1 MLRKFK
7 IKVDGTEYLVEMEE
21 LTEPGQ
27 APVAPA
33 PAPAPEPAPAP
44 AAAPA
49 AAPAPAPAPVAPA
62 ALVPEPAPAPAAPA
76 GADAQTAPMPG
87 KILELKV
94 GAGDH
99 VEQNQTVLVLEAMK
113 MENAIVAERA
123 GTVSAIHVTA
133 GQMVNPGDALF
144 TIS

>member
-7 IKVDGTEYLVEMEE
+7 IKIDGTEYLVEMEE
-21 LTEPGQ
+21 LTEPGAAPAPVA

-33 PAPAPEPAPAP
+33 PAPVAPTPSAPAP
-44 AAAPA
+44 AAPTPALAPS
-49 AAPAPAPAPVAPA
+49 
-62 ALVPEPAPAPAAPA
+62 PAAPA

-87 KILELKV
+87 KILELKHNV
-94 GAGDH
+94 GDVVA
-99 VEQNQTVLVLEAMK
+99 QNDCVLVLEAMK
-113 MENAIVAERA
+113 MENAIVAEHA
-123 GTVSAIHVTA
+123 GTISAIHVTA

>member
-7 IKVDGTEYLVEMEE
+7 IKIDGTEYLVEMEE
-21 LTEPGQ
+21 LTEPGSAPAPVA

-33 PAPAPEPAPAP
+33 SAP
-44 AAAPA
+44 
-49 AAPAPAPAPVAPA
+49 AAPAPAPVPA
-62 ALVPEPAPAPAAPA
+62 VPAPSSAAPA

-87 KILELKV
+87 KILELKHNV
-94 GAGDH
+94 GDVVA
-99 VEQNQTVLVLEAMK
+99 QNDCVLVLEAMK

-123 GTVSAIHVTA
+123 GTISAIHVAA

>member
-7 IKVDGTEYLVEMEE
+7 IKIDGTEYLVEMEE

-27 APVAPA
+27 AAAAPVSAPA
-33 PAPAPEPAPAP
+33 PAPAASAPTPAPAP
-44 AAAPA
+44 AA
-49 AAPAPAPAPVAPA
+49 PAPVPEPAPT
-62 ALVPEPAPAPAAPA
+62 PAPAPAAPSVPA

-87 KILELKV
+87 KILELKKAV
-94 GAGDH
+94 GEH
-99 VEQNQTVLVLEAMK
+99 VEQNDCVLVLEAMK

-123 GTVSAIHVTA
+123 GTLSAVHVTA

>member
-7 IKVDGTEYLVEMEE
+7 IKIDGTEYLVEMEE
-21 LTEPGQ
+21 LTEPGTAPAPAA

-33 PAPAPEPAPAP
+33 PAPAPLAPAAPEPAPA
-44 AAAPA
+44 
-49 AAPAPAPAPVAPA
+49 
-62 ALVPEPAPAPAAPA
+62 PAPAPAAPA

-87 KILELKV
+87 KILELKHNV
-94 GAGDH
+94 GDVVA
-99 VEQNQTVLVLEAMK
+99 QNDCVLVLEAMK

-123 GTVSAIHVTA
+123 GTISAIHVTA

>member
-7 IKVDGTEYLVEMEE
+7 IKIDGTEYLVEMEE
-21 LTEPGQ
+21 LTEPGSAPAPVA

-33 PAPAPEPAPAP
+33 SASAPAAPAP
-44 AAAPA
+44 
-49 AAPAPAPAPVAPA
+49 AAPAPAPVPA
-62 ALVPEPAPAPAAPA
+62 VPAPSPAAPA

-87 KILELKV
+87 KILELKHNV
-94 GAGDH
+94 GDVVA
-99 VEQNQTVLVLEAMK
+99 QNDCVLVLEAMK

-123 GTVSAIHVTA
+123 GTISAIHVTV

>member
-7 IKVDGTEYLVEMEE
+7 IKIDGTEYLVEMEE
-21 LTEPGQ
+21 LTEPGAAPVV

-33 PAPAPEPAPAP
+33 PAPAAPAP
-44 AAAPA
+44 AAPTPAPA
-49 AAPAPAPAPVAPA
+49 APAPAAPAPAPASALAPS
-62 ALVPEPAPAPAAPA
+62 PAAPA

-87 KILELKV
+87 KILELKRNV
-94 GAGDH
+94 GDVVA
-99 VEQNQTVLVLEAMK
+99 QNDCVLVLEAMK

-123 GTVSAIHVTA
+123 GTISAIHVTA

>member
-33 PAPAPEPAPAP
+33 PAPVPEPAPAP

-49 AAPAPAPAPVAPA
+49 APVPAPVAPA

>member
-7 IKVDGTEYLVEMEE
+7 IKIDGTEYLVEMEE
-21 LTEPGQ
+21 LTEPGFAPAPVA

-33 PAPAPEPAPAP
+33 SAPAAPAP
-44 AAAPA
+44 AAPAP
-49 AAPAPAPAPVAPA
+49 AAPAPAPVPA
-62 ALVPEPAPAPAAPA
+62 VPAPSPAAPA

-87 KILELKV
+87 KILELKHNV
-94 GAGDH
+94 GDVVA
-99 VEQNQTVLVLEAMK
+99 QNDCVLVLEAMK

-123 GTVSAIHVTA
+123 GTISAIHVTA

>member
-7 IKVDGTEYLVEMEE
+7 IKIDGTEYLVEMEE
-21 LTEPGQ
+21 LTEPGSAPAPVA

-33 PAPAPEPAPAP
+33 SAPAP
-44 AAAPA
+44 AAPAP
-49 AAPAPAPAPVAPA
+49 AAPAPAPVPA
-62 ALVPEPAPAPAAPA
+62 VPAPSPAAPA

-87 KILELKV
+87 KILELKHNV
-94 GAGDH
+94 GDVVA
-99 VEQNQTVLVLEAMK
+99 QNDCVLVLEAMK

-123 GTVSAIHVTA
+123 GTISAIHVTA

>member
-7 IKVDGTEYLVEMEE
+7 IKIDGTEYLVEMEE
-21 LTEPGQ
+21 LTEPGAAPAPVA

-33 PAPAPEPAPAP
+33 PAPAVPASAPAP
-44 AAAPA
+44 TPASAP
-49 AAPAPAPAPVAPA
+49 AAPAPAV
-62 ALVPEPAPAPAAPA
+62 PA

-87 KILELKV
+87 KILELKHNV
-94 GAGDH
+94 GDVVA
-99 VEQNQTVLVLEAMK
+99 QNDCVLVLEAMK

-123 GTVSAIHVTA
+123 GTISAIHVTA

>member
-7 IKVDGTEYLVEMEE
+7 IKIDGTEYLVEMEE
-21 LTEPGQ
+21 LTEPDAAPAPVA

-33 PAPAPEPAPAP
+33 PAPASPAPSAPAAPASAPAP
-44 AAAPA
+44 ATPA
-49 AAPAPAPAPVAPA
+49 
-62 ALVPEPAPAPAAPA
+62 PAPAPAAPA

-87 KILELKV
+87 KILELKHNV
-94 GAGDH
+94 GDVVA
-99 VEQNQTVLVLEAMK
+99 QNDCVLVLEAMK
-113 MENAIVAERA
+113 MENAIVAEHA
-123 GTVSAIHVTA
+123 GTISAIHVTA

>member
-7 IKVDGTEYLVEMEE
+7 IKIDGTEYLVEMEE
-21 LTEPGQ
+21 LTEPGAAPVV

-33 PAPAPEPAPAP
+33 PAPAAPAP
-44 AAAPA
+44 AAPTP
-49 AAPAPAPAPVAPA
+49 APAPAPATSALAPS
-62 ALVPEPAPAPAAPA
+62 PAAPA

-87 KILELKV
+87 KILELKHNV
-94 GAGDH
+94 GDIVA
-99 VEQNQTVLVLEAMK
+99 QNDCVLVLEAMK
-113 MENAIVAERA
+113 MENAIVAERT
-123 GTVSAIHVTA
+123 GTISAIHVTA

>member
-7 IKVDGTEYLVEMEE
+7 IKIDGTEYLVEMEE
-21 LTEPGQ
+21 LAEPGSAPAPVA

-33 PAPAPEPAPAP
+33 SAPAASAAPAP
-44 AAAPA
+44 
-49 AAPAPAPAPVAPA
+49 AAPAPAPVPAAPA
-62 ALVPEPAPAPAAPA
+62 PSPAAPA

-87 KILELKV
+87 KILELKHNV
-94 GAGDH
+94 GDVVA
-99 VEQNQTVLVLEAMK
+99 QNDCVLVLEAMK

-123 GTVSAIHVTA
+123 GTISAIHVTA

>member
-21 LTEPGQ
+21 LTVPGL
-27 APVAPA
+27 APA
-33 PAPAPEPAPAP
+33 PSAPT
-44 AAAPA
+44 
-49 AAPAPAPAPVAPA
+49 
-62 ALVPEPAPAPAAPA
+62 A

-87 KILELKV
+87 KILEIKHNV
-94 GAGDH
+94 GDAVSAND
-99 VEQNQTVLVLEAMK
+99 TVLVLEAMK

-123 GTVSAIHVTA
+123 GTITAMHVSA

-144 TIS
+144 TIG

>member
-7 IKVDGTEYLVEMEE
+7 IKIDGTEYLVEMEE
-21 LTEPGQ
+21 LTEPGA
-27 APVAPA
+27 APTPA
-33 PAPAPEPAPAP
+33 PIAP
-44 AAAPA
+44 
-49 AAPAPAPAPVAPA
+49 AAPAPAPMPA
-62 ALVPEPAPAPAAPA
+62 APAPAPVPAAPAPVPAAPA

-87 KILELKV
+87 KILELKHSV
-94 GAGDH
+94 GDVVA
-99 VEQNQTVLVLEAMK
+99 QNDCVLVLEAMK

-123 GTVSAIHVTA
+123 GTISAIHVTA

>member
-7 IKVDGTEYLVEMEE
+7 IKIDGTEYLVEMEE
-21 LTEPGQ
+21 LMEPGAAP
-27 APVAPA
+27 APVAA
-33 PAPAPEPAPAP
+33 PV
-44 AAAPA
+44 
-49 AAPAPAPAPVAPA
+49 APAPAPVAPA
-62 ALVPEPAPAPAAPA
+62 PSAPAAPAPAPASAPSPAPAPVAPA

-87 KILELKV
+87 KILELKRNV
-94 GAGDH
+94 GDVVA
-99 VEQNQTVLVLEAMK
+99 QNDCILVLEAMK

-123 GTVSAIHVTA
+123 GTISAIHVTA

>member
-21 LTEPGQ
+21 LTVPGL

-33 PAPAPEPAPAP
+33 PVAAPAAPAPAPAAPEPAPAP
-44 AAAPA
+44 A
-49 AAPAPAPAPVAPA
+49 PAPAPSAPA
-62 ALVPEPAPAPAAPA
+62 A

-87 KILELKV
+87 KILEIKYNV
-94 GAGDH
+94 GDAVSAND
-99 VEQNQTVLVLEAMK
+99 TVLVLEAMK

-123 GTVSAIHVTA
+123 GTITAMHVSA

-144 TIS
+144 TIG

>member
-21 LTEPGQ
+21 LTVPDL

-33 PAPAPEPAPAP
+33 PAAPEPVP
-44 AAAPA
+44 
-49 AAPAPAPAPVAPA
+49 APAPAPAPSATT
-62 ALVPEPAPAPAAPA
+62 A

-87 KILELKV
+87 KILEIKHDV
-94 GAGDH
+94 GDAVSAND
-99 VEQNQTVLVLEAMK
+99 TVLVLEAMK

-123 GTVSAIHVTA
+123 GTITAMHVSA

-144 TIS
+144 TIG

>member
-7 IKVDGTEYLVEMEE
+7 IKIDGTEYLVEMEE
-21 LTEPGQ
+21 LTEPGSARAPVATPVAPASAPAAPAAPAPAAP

-33 PAPAPEPAPAP
+33 PAPVPAVPAPS
-44 AAAPA
+44 
-49 AAPAPAPAPVAPA
+49 
-62 ALVPEPAPAPAAPA
+62 PAAPA
-76 GADAQTAPMPG
+76 GTDAQTAPMPG
-87 KILELKV
+87 KILELKHNV
-94 GAGDH
+94 GDVVA
-99 VEQNQTVLVLEAMK
+99 QNDCVLVLEAMK

-123 GTVSAIHVTA
+123 GTISAIHVTA

>member
-7 IKVDGTEYLVEMEE
+7 IKIDGTEYLVEMEE
-21 LTEPGQ
+21 LTEPGSAPAPVA

-33 PAPAPEPAPAP
+33 SAP
-44 AAAPA
+44 AAPVP
-49 AAPAPAPAPVAPA
+49 AAPAPAPVPA
-62 ALVPEPAPAPAAPA
+62 VPAPSPAAPA

-87 KILELKV
+87 KILELKHNV
-94 GAGDH
+94 GDVVA
-99 VEQNQTVLVLEAMK
+99 QNDCVLVLEAMK

-123 GTVSAIHVTA
+123 GTISAIHVTA

>member
-21 LTEPGQ
+21 LTVPDL
-27 APVAPA
+27 APV
-33 PAPAPEPAPAP
+33 APAP

-49 AAPAPAPAPVAPA
+49 APAPAPAAPEPVPAPAPAPAPSAPT
-62 ALVPEPAPAPAAPA
+62 A

-87 KILELKV
+87 KILEIKHNV
-94 GAGDH
+94 GDAVSAND
-99 VEQNQTVLVLEAMK
+99 TVLVLEAMK

-123 GTVSAIHVTA
+123 GTITAMHVSA

-144 TIS
+144 TIG

>member
-7 IKVDGTEYLVEMEE
+7 IKIDGTEYLVEMEE
-21 LTEPGQ
+21 LTEPGAAP
-27 APVAPA
+27 APVAAPVVPA
-33 PAPAPEPAPAP
+33 PAPATPAP
-44 AAAPA
+44 AAP
-49 AAPAPAPAPVAPA
+49 AAPAPAPAPAS
-62 ALVPEPAPAPAAPA
+62 APAAPA

-87 KILELKV
+87 KILELKHNV
-94 GAGDH
+94 GDVVA
-99 VEQNQTVLVLEAMK
+99 QNDCVLVLEAMK

-123 GTVSAIHVTA
+123 GTISAIHVTA

>member
-7 IKVDGTEYLVEMEE
+7 IKIDGTEYLVEMEE

-27 APVAPA
+27 VAPAAPVPVVPAPAPAPAAPAPAA

-44 AAAPA
+44 APAAP
-49 AAPAPAPAPVAPA
+49 V
-62 ALVPEPAPAPAAPA
+62 APA

-94 GAGDH
+94 AVGDH
-99 VEQNQTVLVLEAMK
+99 VEQNDCVLVLEAMK
-113 MENAIVAERA
+113 MENAIVAERG
-123 GTVSAIHVTA
+123 GTVSAIHVAA

>member
-21 LTEPGQ
+21 LTVPGL

-33 PAPAPEPAPAP
+33 PVAAPAAPAPAPAAPEPAPAP
-44 AAAPA
+44 A
-49 AAPAPAPAPVAPA
+49 PAPAPSAPA
-62 ALVPEPAPAPAAPA
+62 A

-87 KILELKV
+87 KILDIKYNV
-94 GAGDH
+94 GDAVSAND
-99 VEQNQTVLVLEAMK
+99 TVLVLEAMK

-123 GTVSAIHVTA
+123 GTITAMHVSA

-144 TIS
+144 TIG